1 MPKEGRGAREKC
13 RKGNAACPQ
22 APCQPWALPLFEL
35 FWLAHIKE
43 REEAAE
49 HAGKHSAKAEGI
61 SGECCF
67 ELCAFESCNSME
79 RMSGVYSC

>member
-1 MPKEGRGAREKC
+1 MLERE
-13 RKGNAACPQ
+13 R
-22 APCQPWALPLFEL
+22 ALPASPLPALAMPLFEL

-67 ELCAFESCNSME
+67 ELCAPESCNNME
-79 RMSGVYSC
+79 RMGGVYSC

>member
-1 MPKEGRGAREKC
+1 MQERERRLPASPLPALAMPR
-13 RKGNAACPQ
+13 
-22 APCQPWALPLFEL
+22 FEL

-67 ELCAFESCNSME
+67 ELCAFESCNNME